1 MLKSFAIAMLGL
13 SVTLS
18 AYAAEMTGKVIRI
31 ADGDTLT
38 VLVDC
43 AKLDVPI
50 RLAGI
55 DAPEK
60 GMPFGTVSKQS
71 LADLAFGKQVVVE
84 WRKKDKYGRVVGKV
98 LVDGLD
104 VNLEQVKRGLAW
116 HFKEYEGEQSAEDRE
131 AYAAAEAT
139 AKAAGAGLWKD
150 KEPTPPWAWRKAKRA
165 ADVEAPADV
174 Q

>member
-1 MLKSFAIAMLGL
+1 MLKTFAIVMLGVW
-13 SVTLS
+13 VTLS
-18 AYAAEMTGKVIRI
+18 ASAAELTGKVIRI

-38 VLVDC
+38 VLIDC

-60 GMPFGTVSKQS
+60 GMAFGNVSKQS
-71 LADLAFGKQVVVE
+71 LADLAFGKQVVVV
-84 WRKKDKYGRVVGKV
+84 WGKKDKYGRVVGKV

-104 VNLEQVKRGLAW
+104 ANLEQVKRGLAW
-116 HFKEYEGEQSAEDRE
+116 HYKEYESEQTAEDRE
-131 AYAAAEAT
+131 AYATAETAAKT
-139 AKAAGAGLWKD
+139 AGAGLWKD

-165 ADVEAPADV
+165 DGEEAPVDV
-174 Q
+174 K